1 MNRNFYLFCILS
13 SFFMSSCS
21 VGTNKL
27 EKSVLIIEKFNLNHY
42 SKNGSKVF
50 MLDTPYSVFNQTDQ
64 SYLLN
69 KTNIKFYNKDN
80 VKYNVNSDS
89 AKLLKNKFL
98 ELKGNVE
105 INDFNKDKTIIKSNN
120 LFWDIDKSEFI
131 LEGNVEINDFNNNK
145 TIIKSN
151 NLFWDIDKSEF
162 ILEGKVSLVNNIINL
177 SSSKASFDKK
187 DDIIL
192 FYNPIKYNYK
202 DEEGIRKYN
211 ISSENAY
218 YNILTK
224 DVIFKSK
231 NDKVKSKLV
240 F

>member
-1 MNRNFYLFCILS
+1 MNRIFYLICILS
-13 SFFMSSCS
+13 TFFISSCNIS
-21 VGTNKL
+21 TKKL
-27 EKSVLIIEKFNLNHY
+27 TKSVLIIDDFNLNHY
-42 SKNGSKVF
+42 SKNGTKVY
-50 MLDTPYSVFNQTDQ
+50 MLETPYSVFNQTDN
-64 SYLLN
+64 SYLLK
-69 KTNIKFYNKDN
+69 KTNIKFFDKDD

-89 AKLLKNKFL
+89 AMLLNNKFL
-98 ELKGNVE
+98 ELK
-105 INDFNKDKTIIKSNN
+105 
-120 LFWDIDKSEFI
+120 
-131 LEGNVEINDFNNNK
+131 GNVEINDFNNNK

-162 ILEGKVSLVNNIINL
+162 ILEGKVSLENNIINL
-177 SSSKASFDKK
+177 TSSKALFDKK

-218 YNILTK
+218 YNISTK

-231 NDKVKSKLV
+231 NDKVKSKLI

>member
-1 MNRNFYLFCILS
+1 MNRIFYLICILS
-13 SFFMSSCS
+13 SLFISSCNVS
-21 VGTNKL
+21 TKKPD
-27 EKSVLIIEKFNLNHY
+27 KSVLIIEDFNLNHY
-42 SKNGSKVF
+42 SKNGTKVY
-50 MLDTPYSVFNQTDQ
+50 MLETPYSVFNQTDQ
-64 SYLLN
+64 SYLLK
-69 KTNIKFYNKDN
+69 KTNIKFFDKED

-89 AKLLKNKFL
+89 AMLLNNKFL
-98 ELKGNVE
+98 ELK
-105 INDFNKDKTIIKSNN
+105 
-120 LFWDIDKSEFI
+120 
-131 LEGNVEINDFNNNK
+131 GNVEINDFNNNK

-177 SSSKASFDKK
+177 SSSKALFDKK

-218 YNILTK
+218 YNISTK

-231 NDKVKSKLV
+231 NDKVKSKLI

>member
-1 MNRNFYLFCILS
+1 MNRIFYLIFIIS
-13 SFFMSSCS
+13 SLFISSCN
-21 VGTNKL
+21 VNTKKTN
-27 EKSVLIIEKFNLNHY
+27 KSVLIIEEFNLQHY
-42 SKNGSKVF
+42 SKNGSKLY
-50 MLDTPYSVFNQTDQ
+50 MLETPYSVLNQTDQ

-69 KTNIKFYNKDN
+69 KTNIKFFDQEN

-89 AKLLKNKFL
+89 AKLLNNKFL
-98 ELKGNVE
+98 ELK
-105 INDFNKDKTIIKSNN
+105 
-120 LFWDIDKSEFI
+120 
-131 LEGNVEINDFNNNK
+131 GNVEINDFNNNK

-162 ILEGKVSLVNNIINL
+162 ILEGEVSLVNNIINL
-177 SSSKASFDKK
+177 SSSKALFDKR
-187 DDIIL
+187 DDTIL
-192 FYNPIKYNYK
+192 FYNPIKYNYI

-218 YNILTK
+218 YNISTK

-231 NDKVKSKLV
+231 NDKVKSKLI

>member
-1 MNRNFYLFCILS
+1 MTRIFYFICILS
-13 SFFMSSCS
+13 SLFISSCN
-21 VGTNKL
+21 VNTKKTNKTA
-27 EKSVLIIEKFNLNHY
+27 LIIEDFNLNHY
-42 SKNGSKVF
+42 SKNGSKLY
-50 MLDTPYSVFNQTDQ
+50 MLETPYSVFNQIDQ

-69 KTNIKFYNKDN
+69 KTNIKFYDKKN
-80 VKYNVNSDS
+80 VKYNVNSNT
-89 AKLLKNKFL
+89 AKLLNNKFL

-105 INDFNKDKTIIKSNN
+105 INDFN
-120 LFWDIDKSEFI
+120 
-131 LEGNVEINDFNNNK
+131 NDK

-177 SSSKASFDKK
+177 SSSKALFDKK

-218 YNILTK
+218 YNISTK
-224 DVIFKSK
+224 DVIFKS
-231 NDKVKSKLV
+231 NNNKVKSKLI

>member
-1 MNRNFYLFCILS
+1 MNRIFYLIFIIS
-13 SFFMSSCS
+13 SLFISSCN
-21 VGTNKL
+21 VNTKKPN
-27 EKSVLIIEKFNLNHY
+27 KSVLIIEDFNLQHY
-42 SKNGSKVF
+42 SKNGSKLY
-50 MLDTPYSVFNQTDQ
+50 MLKTPYSVLNQTDQ

-69 KTNIKFYNKDN
+69 KTNIKFFDQEN

-89 AKLLKNKFL
+89 AKLLNNKFL
-98 ELKGNVE
+98 ELK
-105 INDFNKDKTIIKSNN
+105 
-120 LFWDIDKSEFI
+120 
-131 LEGNVEINDFNNNK
+131 GNVEINDFNNNK

-177 SSSKASFDKK
+177 SSSKALFDKK

-218 YNILTK
+218 YNISTK

-231 NDKVKSKLV
+231 DDKVKSKII

>member
-1 MNRNFYLFCILS
+1 MNRIYYLICILS
-13 SFFMSSCS
+13 SLFISSCNVS
-21 VGTNKL
+21 TKKIN
-27 EKSVLIIEKFNLNHY
+27 KSVLIIEDFNLNHY
-42 SKNGSKVF
+42 SKNGTKVY
-50 MLDTPYSVFNQTDQ
+50 MLETPYSVFNQTDQ
-64 SYLLN
+64 SYLLK
-69 KTNIKFYNKDN
+69 KTNIKFFDKED

-89 AKLLKNKFL
+89 AMLLNNKFL
-98 ELKGNVE
+98 ELK
-105 INDFNKDKTIIKSNN
+105 
-120 LFWDIDKSEFI
+120 
-131 LEGNVEINDFNNNK
+131 GNVEINDFNNNK

-177 SSSKASFDKK
+177 NSSKALFDKK

-218 YNILTK
+218 YNISTK

-231 NDKVKSKLV
+231 NDKVKSKLI

>member
-1 MNRNFYLFCILS
+1 MNRIYYLICILS
-13 SFFMSSCS
+13 SLFISSCNVS
-21 VGTNKL
+21 TKKIN
-27 EKSVLIIEKFNLNHY
+27 KSVLIIEDFNLNHY
-42 SKNGSKVF
+42 SKNGTKVY
-50 MLDTPYSVFNQTDQ
+50 MLESPYSVFNQTDQ
-64 SYLLN
+64 SYSLK
-69 KTNIKFYNKDN
+69 KTNIKFFDKED

-89 AKLLKNKFL
+89 AMLLNNKFL
-98 ELKGNVE
+98 ELK
-105 INDFNKDKTIIKSNN
+105 
-120 LFWDIDKSEFI
+120 
-131 LEGNVEINDFNNNK
+131 GNVEINDFNNNK

-177 SSSKASFDKK
+177 SSSKALFDKK

-218 YNILTK
+218 YNISTK

-231 NDKVKSKLV
+231 DDKVKSKII

>member
-1 MNRNFYLFCILS
+1 MNRIFYLICILS
-13 SFFMSSCS
+13 SLFISSCNVS
-21 VGTNKL
+21 TKKTN
-27 EKSVLIIEKFNLNHY
+27 KSVLIIEDFNLNHY
-42 SKNGSKVF
+42 SKNGTKVY
-50 MLDTPYSVFNQTDQ
+50 MLETPYSVFNQTDQ

-69 KTNIKFYNKDN
+69 KTNIKFFDKEN

-89 AKLLKNKFL
+89 AMLLNNKFL
-98 ELKGNVE
+98 ELK
-105 INDFNKDKTIIKSNN
+105 
-120 LFWDIDKSEFI
+120 
-131 LEGNVEINDFNNNK
+131 GNVEINDFNNNK

-177 SSSKASFDKK
+177 SSSKALFDKK

-218 YNILTK
+218 YNISTK

-231 NDKVKSKLV
+231 NDKVKSKLI

>member
-1 MNRNFYLFCILS
+1 MNRLFYLVCILS
-13 SFFMSSCS
+13 SFFISSCNIS
-21 VGTNKL
+21 TKKID
-27 EKSVLIIEKFNLNHY
+27 KSILIIEDFNLNHY
-42 SKNGSKVF
+42 SKDGSKLYV
-50 MLDTPYSVFNQTDQ
+50 LETPYSVFNQTDQ
-64 SYLLN
+64 SYLLKN
-69 KTNIKFYNKDN
+69 TNIKFFEKDK

-89 AKLLKNKFL
+89 AKILNNKSL

-105 INDFNKDKTIIKSNN
+105 INDFNDNKTLIKSRN
-120 LFWDIDKSEFI
+120 LFWSIDKSEII
-131 LEGNVEINDFNNNK
+131 LEGNV
-145 TIIKSN
+145 
-151 NLFWDIDKSEF
+151 
-162 ILEGKVSLVNNIINL
+162 SLNNNIINL
-177 SSSKASFDKK
+177 SSSKAMLDKK

-218 YNILTK
+218 YNISTK

-231 NDKVKSKLV
+231 NDKVKSKLI

>member
-1 MNRNFYLFCILS
+1 MNRIFYLICILS
-13 SFFMSSCS
+13 SLFISSCNVS
-21 VGTNKL
+21 TKKTN
-27 EKSVLIIEKFNLNHY
+27 KSVLIIEDFNLNHY
-42 SKNGSKVF
+42 SKNGSKLY
-50 MLDTPYSVFNQTDQ
+50 MLETPYSVFNQTDQ
-64 SYLLN
+64 SYLLK
-69 KTNIKFYNKDN
+69 KTNIKFFDKED

-89 AKLLKNKFL
+89 AMLLNNKFL
-98 ELKGNVE
+98 ELK
-105 INDFNKDKTIIKSNN
+105 
-120 LFWDIDKSEFI
+120 
-131 LEGNVEINDFNNNK
+131 GNVEINDFNNNK

-162 ILEGKVSLVNNIINL
+162 ILEGEVSLVNNIINL
-177 SSSKASFDKK
+177 SSSKALFDKK

-218 YNILTK
+218 YNISTK

-231 NDKVKSKLV
+231 NDKVKSKLI

>member
-1 MNRNFYLFCILS
+1 MNRIFYLIFIIS
-13 SFFMSSCS
+13 SLFISSCN
-21 VGTNKL
+21 VNTKKTN
-27 EKSVLIIEKFNLNHY
+27 KSVLIIEDFNLQHY
-42 SKNGSKVF
+42 SKNGSKLY
-50 MLDTPYSVFNQTDQ
+50 MLETPYSVLNQTDQ

-69 KTNIKFYNKDN
+69 KTNIKFFDQEN

-89 AKLLKNKFL
+89 AMLLNNKFL
-98 ELKGNVE
+98 ELKGNV
-105 INDFNKDKTIIKSNN
+105 K
-120 LFWDIDKSEFI
+120 
-131 LEGNVEINDFNNNK
+131 INDFNNNK

-162 ILEGKVSLVNNIINL
+162 ILEGNVSLVNNIINL
-177 SSSKASFDKK
+177 SSSKALFDKK

-218 YNILTK
+218 YNISTK

-231 NDKVKSKLV
+231 DDKVKSKLI